1 MIHWY
6 TRWNRKAS
14 RLLWWLV
21 IVALLASLPLA
32 YERVRTE
39 TSAKHVEFVFDYR
52 DLLDISE
59 FKPNPQQYIDQQ
71 LDAMK
76 KAGVQSMAVYEST
89 LNELRQAKRIDLYS
103 SREIAVFDQKPA
115 PPGENATYVLFADS
129 QAQQRLAPI
138 IERAFQKYQIKTE
151 PWSYGGR
158 QGLKLAVPPE
168 EASLK
173 VLDPDPFALEQI
185 KQKGLRVV
193 ARLSN
198 RSLPFSEADMDR
210 VLSAY
215 KQAGARTVIFEG
227 EAVPGYDGKENSDS
241 LKTMAG
247 LLNKYQMTLA
257 NIELLKAP
265 QKGFNTLA
273 KELKY
278 RVIRLHSF
286 TEAEADKLTGNLT
299 EQEMKDK
306 VQATSDRFV
315 LAVKDRN
322 IRMVFLNARPSKNP
336 EKASYTDPVDQVLAS
351 LNGEDGAIPRI
362 KKAGYSSAPAEAF
375 AIYQS
380 SWQKFLKPITVAGAV
395 ALVALT
401 IGAFLPWA
409 TLGSFAIGLVG
420 SAGLYLVANSL
431 LLKMIALGAAICAPT
446 IATILAIQ
454 RARRRSAA
462 QERLSPIGFTV
473 NLFVRTVGITLIGV
487 VFVIALLNNV
497 IYSLVIDQFR
507 GVSLLHLAP
516 ILLVGLYLV
525 LFSEGL
531 SGRQIVD
538 RAKTLLS
545 MNIRVLWVVLA
556 AIFAVA
562 IMYYL
567 SRTGNEGQA
576 SAFEKFFRSF
586 LENTLRV
593 RPRFKEF
600 LIAHPLFLL
609 GGYLAVKYRPSALY
623 LLVLG
628 VIGQLSIVD
637 TFCHL
642 HTPVVISA
650 IRVGYGILF
659 GVIIGLIYIGI
670 WEILVRGWKRW
681 VRL

>member
-14 RLLWWLV
+14 KLLWWVV

-32 YERVRTE
+32 YDRVRTE
-39 TSAKHVEFVFDYR
+39 TSAKHVEFTFDYR

-59 FKPNPQQYIDQQ
+59 FKPDPRQYVDQQ

-76 KAGVQSMAVYEST
+76 KAGIQSMAVYEST
-89 LNELRQAKRIDLYS
+89 LNELRQTKRIDLYS
-103 SREIAVFDQKPA
+103 SREAAAFTQKPTVL
-115 PPGENATYVLFADS
+115 GENATYLLFADAA
-129 QAQQRLAPI
+129 AQSRLQPI
-138 IERAFQKYQIKTE
+138 IERAFQKASIKTE
-151 PWSYGGR
+151 AWSFGGR
-158 QGLKLAVPPE
+158 QGLKIASPPE

-173 VLDPDPFALEQI
+173 VMDPDPFALEQI
-185 KQKGLRVV
+185 KAKGLRVV

-198 RSLPFSEADMDR
+198 RSLPFSETDMDR
-210 VLSAY
+210 MLNAF

-227 EAVPGYDGKENSDS
+227 EAVPGYDGKPNSES
-241 LKTMAG
+241 LTQMAA

-278 RVIRLHSF
+278 RAIRLHSY
-286 TEAEADKLTGNLT
+286 TEAEADKLIGNLT
-299 EQEMKDK
+299 PEELKDK
-306 VQATSDRFV
+306 AQGAADRFV

-322 IRMVFLNARPSKNP
+322 IRMIFLNAKPSKNP
-336 EKASYTDPVDQVLAS
+336 EKASYTDPVDQILQS
-351 LNGEDGAIPRI
+351 LNGSDGAIPRI
-362 KKAGYSSAPAEAF
+362 KNAGYSSEPAEAF
-375 AIYQS
+375 AVYNS
-380 SWQKFLKPITVAGAV
+380 SWQKFLKPITVAGSV
-395 ALVALT
+395 ALIALT

-420 SAGLYLVANSL
+420 SAGLYLVANGL
-431 LLKMIALGAAICAPT
+431 LLKMIALGAGICAPT

-454 RARRRSAA
+454 WARRRSGS
-462 QERLSPIGFTV
+462 QQRLSPLGFSI
-473 NLFVRTVGITLIGV
+473 NLFVRTVGISLIGV
-487 VFVIALLNNV
+487 VYIIALLNNI

-507 GVSLLHLAP
+507 GVSLLHLVP
-516 ILLVGLYLV
+516 IVLTGLYLV

-531 SGRQIVD
+531 SGKQIVE
-538 RAKTLLS
+538 RAKTLLA
-545 MNIRVLWVVLA
+545 MNIRVLWVVIA
-556 AIFAVA
+556 AVFVVA
-562 IMYYL
+562 ILYYL

-576 SAFEKFFRSF
+576 SAFEKYFRSF

-600 LIAHPLFLL
+600 LIAHPLFIL
-609 GGYLAVKYRPSALY
+609 GAYLAVKYRPSAVY
-623 LLVLG
+623 LFIIG

-642 HTPVVISA
+642 HTPVAISA
-650 IRVGYGILF
+650 IRIGYGILF
-659 GVIIGLIYIGI
+659 GLIISLIYIGI
-670 WEILVRGWKRW
+670 WELLVRGWKRW